1 MRIVEKRIP
10 VYTIN
15 LPEYQVNKEPNHDKI
30 GRKVDDFIK
39 KHFMGKHVAI
49 RCLGSREHPRKTLT
63 QLIDIIKKK
72 GYDRYHPRR
81 KGDRYENKEGKK
93 IDFFAFDYHIN
104 KKSKIF
110 HIFTWPF
117 YHWILERSG
126 YAVRIDIIL
135 VYDPEK
141 LNQVFFTYTGRED
154 EGMRSDGFTFKY
166 PKNKS
171 DALLGIIKITGDNG
185 KTTTSKS
192 ESQDVKIFIQ
202 RVKRGK
208 NSKYVDELRE
218 KGKK

>member
-1 MRIVEKRIP
+1 MKKREIP
-10 VYTIN
+10 IYTIN
-15 LPEYQVNKEPNHDKI
+15 LPEYQVDKEPDHDKI
-30 GRKVDDFIK
+30 GKKVDNFIK
-39 KHFMGKHVAI
+39 KYFINQHIVI
-49 RCLGSREHPRKTLT
+49 RCLGSREHPRKTLD

-72 GYDRYHPRR
+72 GYDRYNPRR
-81 KGDRYENKEGKK
+81 KGDRYQNKEGKK

-135 VYDPEK
+135 IYDPKK
-141 LNQVFFTYTGRED
+141 LNQVFFTYTGREN

-166 PKNKS
+166 QKNKS
-171 DALLGIIKITGDNG
+171 DALLAIIKIIGDNK

-192 ESQDVKIFIQ
+192 KSLDVKKFIQ
-202 RVKRGK
+202 NIKRGK
-208 NSKYVDELRE
+208 NKKYVNELKE
-218 KGKK
+218 KGKN